1 VLGLILKQGML
12 LVGVGLLIGFAG
24 ALAAARVL
32 RSLLF
37 ETDVYDP
44 VTFAIVPLLLAMV
57 SLAACYVP
65 ARRAATVDPMVT
77 LRTE

>member
-1 VLGLILKQGML
+1 ML
-12 LVGVGLLIGFAG
+12 LVGVGLVIGLAG
-24 ALAAARVL
+24 SLAAARVL
-32 RSLLF
+32 RTLLF

-44 VTFAIVPLLLAMV
+44 LTFAIVPLVLAVV

-65 ARRAATVDPMVT
+65 ARRAAVVDPMVT